1 VSWNACTD
9 GSIQASLG
17 RPIPWLCSIL
27 SALVAAVVVLWPFCA
42 PARAASDIDRTELTR
57 LSRSLVKVEAIDAA
71 GRLWV
76 GTGVAVAPEHVVTS
90 CHITRRGESVRV
102 QRGGMGRLVT
112 AQLADTLHD
121 LCLLLVP
128 NLAIPPARLGQTD
141 TLKPGEAVYALGFEG
156 GLALHARAGVVR
168 ALHAYDGARVIESTT
183 PFTSGASGGA
193 LFDAEGRLVA
203 ILTYR
208 LRGDR
213 RSYFSVP
220 VEWFIPRLGRD
231 DAYAAVG
238 PLDGTLPFWQGRAE
252 ELPFFLRAH
261 QMETDGDWSGLLSL
275 TDEWCRADD
284 TNAEAWLFR
293 GKGLAETQNL
303 AGARLAFQRAVALD
317 PISSDAWLRLGRLAA
332 QGGLIEEAEAALT
345 QLNRLNPELAQ
356 CLALTLRPA
365 LEQQDYSA
373 TNACSAI

>member
-1 VSWNACTD
+1 MANLFTLSGCA
-9 GSIQASLG
+9 AALAA
-17 RPIPWLCSIL
+17 LC
-27 SALVAAVVVLWPFCA
+27 LVCSPSQ
-42 PARAASDIDRTELTR
+42 AASEIDRTELTR
-57 LSRSLVKVEAIDAA
+57 LSRSLVKVEAVDAG
-71 GRLWV
+71 GRIWL
-76 GTGVAVAPEHVVTS
+76 GTGVGVAPEQVVTS

-102 QRGGMGRLVT
+102 QHGGVRRLVA
-112 AQLADTLHD
+112 AQLADTVHD

-128 NLAIPPARLGQTD
+128 DLAISPAKLGKTG
-141 TLKPGEAVYALGFEG
+141 TLKLGEAVFALGFEG
-156 GLALHARAGVVR
+156 GLSLQARAGIVR
-168 ALHAYDGARVIESTT
+168 ALHPYDGAHVIESTT

-220 VEWFIPRLGRD
+220 VEWFIPRLGTD
-231 DAYAAVG
+231 QAYAAVG

-275 TDEWCRADD
+275 TDEWSKAED
-284 TNAEAWLFR
+284 TNAEPWLFR
-293 GKGLAETQNL
+293 GKGLAETHNL
-303 AGARLAFQRAVALD
+303 ADARLAFLRAIALD
-317 PISSDAWLRLGRLAA
+317 PISSDAWLRLGQLAA
-332 QGGLIEEAEAALT
+332 QRGLVEEAEAALT
-345 QLNRLNPELAQ
+345 QLTRLNPALAQ
-356 CLALTLRPA
+356 CLAAVLLPA

-373 TNACSAI
+373 PDACSAI

>member
-1 VSWNACTD
+1 M
-9 GSIQASLG
+9 
-17 RPIPWLCSIL
+17 R
-27 SALVAAVVVLWPFCA
+27 
-42 PARAASDIDRTELTR
+42 
-57 LSRSLVKVEAIDAA
+57 
-71 GRLWV
+71 
-76 GTGVAVAPEHVVTS
+76 
-90 CHITRRGESVRV
+90 
-102 QRGGMGRLVT
+102 RLVT

-128 NLAIPPARLGQTD
+128 DLATPPARLGQTS
-141 TLKPGEAVYALGFEG
+141 TLKPGEAVFALGFEG
-156 GLALHARAGVVR
+156 GLALQARAGIVR

-193 LFDAEGRLVA
+193 LFDAEGQLVA

-220 VEWFIPRLGRD
+220 VEWFIPRLETD
-231 DAYAAVG
+231 QTYAAVG
-238 PLDGTLPFWQGRAE
+238 PLDGTLPFWQGRGE

-261 QMETDGDWSGLLSL
+261 QMETDGDWLGLLSL
-275 TDEWCRADD
+275 TDEWSRADD
-284 TNAEAWLFR
+284 TNAEPWLFR
-293 GKGLAETQNL
+293 GKGFAETQNL
-303 AGARLAFQRAVALD
+303 AAARLAFQRAVALD
-317 PISSDAWLRLGRLAA
+317 PISSDAWLGLGRLAA

-356 CLALTLRPA
+356 CLALILRPA

-373 TNACSAI
+373 PNACSAI